1 MKKQILYDMHDVQ
14 TIYKKI
20 KNDNRNVFFL
30 FIKKTFIYLMLTV
43 RLQWF
48 FARGLKFLS
57 DNFGGV
63 IQEMNLRDED
73 KELLALINRELQTY
87 IDNMEQAM

>member
-1 MKKQILYDMHDVQ
+1 MNAILNSKLYTRNKIKNNTRLTKAIECIQVTQYSYLIKQILYDMHDVQ

-43 RLQWF
+43 RLQ
-48 FARGLKFLS
+48 
-57 DNFGGV
+57 
-63 IQEMNLRDED
+63 
-73 KELLALINRELQTY
+73 
-87 IDNMEQAM
+87 